1 MTLAPSRDETP
12 TGGPTYDLFVSYA
25 AADRS
30 WVEGYLFDALDAA
43 GVRYV
48 SESAFELGA
57 PRVAEFERAVRE
69 SRRTLL
75 VITPAYLA
83 DAYAPFGDL
92 LAQTFGVETGSWPV
106 IPLTLEEAPI
116 PPRLAMLVALD
127 ATRPHYW
134 SSAVEKLCAAVNRP
148 VPASPPPPCPYP
160 GMLPFREAD
169 AARFFGRDAEVAEM
183 VERLRLHRFLAVIG
197 PSGSGKSSLVLAGLL
212 PALRSSGLFG
222 SGEWLPVVFRPG
234 ATPVEALRL
243 ALGGAADPTT
253 AIEAMLSRQPDA
265 SRLLLVCDQFEEAFT
280 VGREQATPFQ
290 EQLARLAGS
299 ERCWVVVTARADFYA
314 DLMSAPLWSE
324 IRANRVEVT
333 PLGETGLRDGHRPAR
348 RGRRC
353 PRRPCPGRAARRRRR
368 RRAGRAPARPGGV
381 GALVGGTRP
390 PVPAA
395 RSVRVDRRGRWS
407 GHRAKRPPGGDGQA
421 RRHARW
427 PSSRRTGSR
436 SPGGSS
442 CDSSSSARAAPTPAG
457 SSG

>member
-106 IPLTLEEAPI
+106 IPLTLEQAPI

-127 ATRPHYW
+127 ATRPDYW

-169 AARFFGRDAEVAEM
+169 ADRFFGRDAEVAEM

-253 AIEAMLSRQPDA
+253 AIEAMLTRQPDA

-280 VGREQATPFQ
+280 VGRGQATPFQ
-290 EQLARLAGS
+290 EQLAQLAGS

-333 PLGETGLRDGHRPAR
+333 PLGETGLRDAIVQPAEGAGVHVDPSLVERLVADAAGEPGVLPLVQEALVLSWEGLAR
-348 RGRRC
+348 RFL
-353 PRRPCPGRAARRRRR
+353 PLEAYESIA
-368 RRAGRAPARPGGV
+368 
-381 GALVGGTRP
+381 
-390 PVPAA
+390 
-395 RSVRVDRRGRWS
+395 
-407 GHRAKRPPGGDGQA
+407 GGDGPA
-421 RRHARW
+421 TREAASRRRWPGVPTRPW

-436 SPGGSS
+436 SPGGCS